1 MTQLEFVT
9 LIQQTLVIILQI
21 VSPILIV
28 CVLVGLSIS
37 IFQSITQIQE
47 STLTVVPKIIAG
59 LITIIILMPWILDVF
74 MNFVNELFARMAGM
88 G

>member
-1 MTQLEFVT
+1 MTQIEFIT
-9 LIQQTLVIILQI
+9 LIQQTLVTILQI
-21 VSPILIV
+21 LSPILIV
-28 CVLVGLSIS
+28 CVSVGLFIS

-59 LITIIILMPWILDVF
+59 LITIIILMPWILAVF
-74 MNFVNELFARMAGM
+74 MNFVNELFARMAKM